1 MEKTEGKKRN
11 IILCVCVFLIFVF
24 QTLVSKFSGYISG
37 KFDYTILDQDNVF
50 LFITVH
56 HLIQMAITLMAIT
69 IISKRHGVSF
79 YLKPII
85 DRKGMLYTIIFT
97 ICILIYTLITYIVGY
112 SMNMIEPY
120 SYTLNIKNVL
130 GTLGFQLFMSGT
142 SEEILFRALPIG
154 ILMSIY
160 SKDVK
165 HKEGIVVLIA
175 AVLFSVAHIKW
186 GVNPFYIS
194 FSTFQL
200 IYAFILGLIY
210 GFTYLKSKSVV
221 YPVIMHGLS
230 NFIMIGIGYIFQFI
244 H

>member
-1 MEKTEGKKRN
+1 MEKKEGKRRN
-11 IILCVCVFLIFVF
+11 IILCVCILIFIF
-24 QTLVSKFSGYISG
+24 QTFVSKFGGYISG

-56 HLIQMAITLMAIT
+56 HLIQMLVALMAIA

-79 YLKPII
+79 YLKSII
-85 DRKGMLYTIIFT
+85 DRKGIIYTIIFT
-97 ICILIYTLITYIVGY
+97 ICILIYTLLTYTVGY

-130 GTLGFQLFMSGT
+130 GTLGFQLFISGT

-154 ILMSIY
+154 ILMILY

-165 HKEGIVVLIA
+165 YKEGIVVLIA

-221 YPVIMHGLS
+221 YPVIMHGFS